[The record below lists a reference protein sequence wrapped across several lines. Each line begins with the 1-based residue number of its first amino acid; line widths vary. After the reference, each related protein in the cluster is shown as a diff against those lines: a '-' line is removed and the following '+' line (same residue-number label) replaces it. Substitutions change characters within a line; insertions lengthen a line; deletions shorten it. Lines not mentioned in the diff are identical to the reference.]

1 MKSETR
7 LTTELQMPLSFL
19 QNRISGLCGE
29 VGEVADENLFRR
41 EELAGRVLS
50 VLLRGHPG
58 MRSRE
63 MKIVNVSSNALV
75 FRFAFHPFRGVSD
88 ASYRVDVVDQQ
99 VEDDAEPCASCD
111 GGKNG

>member
-1 MKSETR
+1 
-7 LTTELQMPLSFL
+7 MPLSFL
-19 QNRISGLCGE
+19 QNGIPGLCGE
-29 VGEVADENLFRR
+29 VSEVADNNLFRR

-50 VLLRGHPG
+50 ILLRGHPG
-58 MRSRE
+58 VRSRE
-63 MKIVNVSSNALV
+63 VKIANLSSNALV
-75 FRFAFHPFRGVSD
+75 FRFVFHPSRGVSD